1 MLSQALLAGAER
13 SIAAAVSRDPLT
25 GQRLG
30 QLQGKVLFVQA
41 SDPDWQLY
49 LLPDAQGI
57 QLLGQSEL
65 QADCSLRAPT
75 SLLLR
80 LAFSS
85 ERQQLLQDPALQL
98 SGDSQVLI
106 SLQRIIADL
115 QLDGEAELAR
125 WLGPVP
131 AHIIG
136 STLYKGWQWGQN
148 TGRSLSQ
155 SLGEYLTEES
165 RHLVGNNETAYSG
178 EQIHALR
185 LQLDRLEA
193 RIQRLE
199 MDPED
204 RDA

>member
-1 MLSQALLAGAER
+1 MLPQALLAGAER

-41 SDPDWQLY
+41 TEPHWQLY
-49 LLPDAQGI
+49 LLPDAHGV
-57 QLLGQSEL
+57 QLLAYSEL
-65 QADCSLRAPT
+65 EPDCSLQAPS
-75 SLLLR
+75 SLLMR

-115 QLDGEAELAR
+115 HLDGEAELAR

-131 AHIIG
+131 AHLIG
-136 STLYKGWQWGQN
+136 STLHKGWQWGQT

-155 SLGEYLTEES
+155 SLGEYLTEEG
-165 RHLVGNNETAYSG
+165 RHLVGNNEATYSA

-193 RIQRLE
+193 RIQHLE
-199 MDPED
+199 TDPED